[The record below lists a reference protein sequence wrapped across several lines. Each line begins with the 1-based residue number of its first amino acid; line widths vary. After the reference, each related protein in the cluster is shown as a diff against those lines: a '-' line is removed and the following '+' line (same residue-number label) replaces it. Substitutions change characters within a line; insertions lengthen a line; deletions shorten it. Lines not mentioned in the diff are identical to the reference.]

1 MLHPSPPSPPLPS
14 TVPLLSRLLPSDVC
28 RIYKTGAC
36 IRLDSTLGDFTEMR
50 WSRGDLSFIF
60 NGEDDRVGQLEQ
72 EITRSFYT
80 CCNLLTDHPLLPLG
94 VVTPPLC
101 PVREGSACDCTE
113 QPDQGVPESQ
123 ITGRSECVCVCM
135 SLCVCVWCLCVCVCV
150 CVCVRAC
157 VCVRVYIQACG

>member
-1 MLHPSPPSPPLPS
+1 MLHPSPSPPPPPPLPS

-72 EITRSFYT
+72 DVTRPFYT
-80 CCNLLTDHPLLPLG
+80 LLLLWLLTAHPLHPLG
-94 VVTPPLC
+94 VVPPPLC
-101 PVREGSACDCTE
+101 PLREGSSCDCTE

-123 ITGRSECVCVCM
+123 ITGRSECV
-135 SLCVCVWCLCVCVCV
+135 
-150 CVCVRAC
+150 RAC
-157 VCVRVYIQACG
+157 MRACMHASVYTSMWSIPCYDFTSK